1 MVHFGEFL
9 KIWSLRSNRVTRQI
23 SFNRSKIGGKC
34 QNSNIPMGHFGWF
47 SNTVIVRLITYFTT
61 YSALWDH
68 IQPNFIFKVQR
79 FFSWQ
84 IRIFS
89 TVSPGLK
96 PWMKP
101 LRPICSD
108 TRGYTGRVSVRKKA
122 FCGCIRQVSGKPWM
136 TCRIC
141 LTCVDDPGTF
151 KALVHP
157 RTWLSY
163 WTREYYYYTGVPTR
177 FRQALLPIAK
187 NSWKFVYNLAKQ
199 CRSHFNL
206 TRIFL
211 TEKISKLYFRVD
223 FH

>member
-9 KIWSLRSNRVTRQI
+9 KTWSLRSNRVTRQI

-163 WTREYYYYTGVPTR
+163 WTREYYYYTGVPTSR
-177 FRQALLPIAK
+177 VLESAAHRAHRAALG
-187 NSWKFVYNLAKQ
+187 
-199 CRSHFNL
+199 
-206 TRIFL
+206 
-211 TEKISKLYFRVD
+211 KIGERWEWAALFKP
-223 FH
+223 